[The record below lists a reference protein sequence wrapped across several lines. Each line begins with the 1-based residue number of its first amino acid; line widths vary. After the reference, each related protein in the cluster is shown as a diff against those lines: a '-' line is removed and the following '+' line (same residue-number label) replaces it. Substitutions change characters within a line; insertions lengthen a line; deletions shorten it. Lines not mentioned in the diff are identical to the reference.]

1 MPQSAS
7 GPRDDLTALLRRA
20 SEGNRAAFDALLP
33 HVYDELKSVAH
44 RRLAAERQGH
54 TLNTTALVHETY
66 FKLVEQNRVQWQSRA
81 HFFAIAA
88 RAMRRILIDYAR
100 KRNAERRGGGAE
112 KVSLEEVPRIPAPG
126 GVGEEET
133 LDLIALD
140 DALDRLEEFNARG
153 AEVVLYRYFGG
164 LTHRETAEVLGVSEI
179 TVRRAWTAARAWL
192 RRELV
197 GGSDGGSD
205 GGPDDGPAAP
215 GTS

>member
-1 MPQSAS
+1 MPQSSS

-20 SEGNRAAFDALLP
+20 SEGNREAFDALLP

-44 RRLAAERQGH
+44 RRLAAERDGH
-54 TLNTTALVHETY
+54 TLDTTALVHETY
-66 FKLVEQNRVQWQSRA
+66 FKLVEQDRVEWQSRA

-88 RAMRRILIDYAR
+88 RAMRRVLIDYAR
-100 KRNAERRGGGAE
+100 KRNAERRGGEAE
-112 KVSLEEVPRIPAPG
+112 KVSLDEAPRIPAPEA
-126 GVGEEET
+126 VGEDDA

-140 DALDRLEEFNARG
+140 DALDRLEDFNARG
-153 AEVVLYRYFGG
+153 AEVVLYRFFGG

-197 GGSDGGSD
+197 GGSNDGRDASGDS
-205 GGPDDGPAAP
+205 
-215 GTS
+215 